1 MLRLRHDS
9 HGFSHFSC
17 LPNSLVWRLIQA
29 AVATKQLGLRS
40 HPDNHGAICSDPAE
54 RLAHTSQG
62 MDDSGY
68 RAPGNHLN
76 VFPVNLDLPD
86 ASPRRLG
93 DSGAEPAAIT
103 ESARATS
110 PIVPL

>member
-1 MLRLRHDS
+1 MSPVELVTLRSTLTCGCAHK
-9 HGFSHFSC
+9 
-17 LPNSLVWRLIQA
+17 PQ
-29 AVATKQLGLRS
+29 ATKQLGLHS

-68 RAPGNHLN
+68 RAPGNHSN

-86 ASPRRLG
+86 ASQRRPG
-93 DSGAEPAAIT
+93 DIGAEPAAIT

-110 PIVPL
+110 SIVPL

>member
-1 MLRLRHDS
+1 MYPVKLGTLWSTLSQPGAHK
-9 HGFSHFSC
+9 
-17 LPNSLVWRLIQA
+17 PQ
-29 AVATKQLGLRS
+29 ATKQLGLHS

-54 RLAHTSQG
+54 RLAHKSQG

-68 RAPGNHLN
+68 RALKNHSN

-86 ASPRRLG
+86 ASQRRPG

>member
-1 MLRLRHDS
+1 MSPVELVTLRSTLT
-9 HGFSHFSC
+9 HGCAHK
-17 LPNSLVWRLIQA
+17 PQ
-29 AVATKQLGLRS
+29 ATKQLGLHS

-68 RAPGNHLN
+68 RAPGNHSN

-86 ASPRRLG
+86 ASQRRPG

-110 PIVPL
+110 SIVPL

>member
-1 MLRLRHDS
+1 MSPVIVSTLSITSPSPGAHK
-9 HGFSHFSC
+9 
-17 LPNSLVWRLIQA
+17 PQ
-29 AVATKQLGLRS
+29 ATKQLGLHS

-68 RAPGNHLN
+68 RALKNHSN

-86 ASPRRLG
+86 ASQRRPG
-93 DSGAEPAAIT
+93 DIGAEPAAIT
-103 ESARATS
+103 ESARASS